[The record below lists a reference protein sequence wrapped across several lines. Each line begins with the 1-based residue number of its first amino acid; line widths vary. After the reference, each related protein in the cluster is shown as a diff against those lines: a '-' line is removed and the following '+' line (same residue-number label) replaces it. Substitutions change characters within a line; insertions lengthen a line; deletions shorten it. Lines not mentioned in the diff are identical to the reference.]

1 MINKTVEAT
10 IGDLLAG
17 LESRL
22 VKTSSSPALDA
33 QILLAHLL
41 DQSRSWV
48 LAHPEWLLS
57 GDQSRELEKS
67 VSQLESGKPLPYILG
82 HWEFY
87 GLDFDLTP
95 DVLIPRPE
103 TEQLVERSLTWLRD
117 RPDYRK
123 AADIGTGSGCIGI
136 SLAVKIPDLKVEAV
150 DISPA
155 AIRMAELNARKHGV
169 NDRMEFSCADL
180 LSSGSSFDLIVAN
193 LPYIPTKT
201 LHNLQVYGREPDL
214 ALDGGTDGMDLI
226 RRLLVAAPDHLHSG
240 GLLLMELEATE
251 GLAALSFA
259 YDVFSKA
266 MIHLHKDLSGH
277 DRLLEIQ
284 V

>member
-1 MINKTVEAT
+1 MINKIAEPT
-10 IGDLLAG
+10 IGDILAR

-33 QILLAHLL
+33 QILVAHLL
-41 DQSRSWV
+41 GQPRSWV
-48 LAHPEWLLS
+48 LAHPELLLS
-57 GDQSRELEKS
+57 GGESGELEKS
-67 VSQLESGKPLPYILG
+67 VSQLEAGKPLPYILG

-103 TEQLVERSLTWLRD
+103 TELLVERALAWLRD
-117 RPDYRK
+117 RPDCRTV
-123 AADIGTGSGCIGI
+123 ADIGTGSGSIGI
-136 SLAVKIPDLKVEAV
+136 SLAVNIPDLKVEAV

-155 AIRMAELNARKHGV
+155 AIRMAKLNATRHGV
-169 NDRMEFSCADL
+169 IDRMEFSCTDL
-180 LSSGSSFDLIVAN
+180 LSGRSSFDLIAAN
-193 LPYIPTKT
+193 LPYIPTRA
-201 LHNLQVYGREPDL
+201 LHSLKVFGHEPNL

-226 RRLLVAAPDHLHSG
+226 RRLLTAAPDHLHSG

-259 YDVFSKA
+259 YDMFSKA
-266 MIHLHKDLSGH
+266 RIHLHKDLSGH